1 MSSDVVVDALHTIVF
16 GGIAM
21 TASALHRATGGQE
34 LTFTQWRAILFVG
47 ETAEGS
53 RVSDVADRLMGT
65 LSATS
70 RLLRRLEDRGLL
82 TLDRDE
88 TDRRAT
94 RARLTEDGRR
104 LREAVLGWRRQ
115 QIVDIT
121 RDVTVAPGGRAC
133 ARGAGGPVR
142 STRPGVWAQGSRR
155 LGRAGHRYLTA
166 DAYPVPTACGASRL
180 AGLQQLASVSYSR
193 GSVLVTV
200 RGVPQALSVKR
211 ARSGLGGK
219 GEPKYSVE
227 ALTRPSRSS
236 KTPT

>member
-1 MSSDVVVDALHTIVF
+1 MSSDVVVDSLHMIVF

-47 ETAEGS
+47 ENADGS

-82 TLDRDE
+82 TLTRDE
-88 TDRRAT
+88 ADRRAT
-94 RARLTEDGRR
+94 RARLTEAGRQ

-121 RDVTVAPGGRAC
+121 RDVSVAPEVERVLVALADRFE
-133 ARGAGGPVR
+133 ARGRQSGSKGR
-142 STRPGVWAQGSRR
+142 DRWA
-155 LGRAGHRYLTA
+155 APAT
-166 DAYPVPTACGASRL
+166 
-180 AGLQQLASVSYSR
+180 
-193 GSVLVTV
+193 
-200 RGVPQALSVKR
+200 
-211 ARSGLGGK
+211 
-219 GEPKYSVE
+219 EI
-227 ALTRPSRSS
+227 
-236 KTPT
+236 